1 MISTDERLVLMLV
14 IPFSCLQVLSCNQ
27 LFVERLLLRGIH
39 SVVVSKVLLTLVSWQ
54 LSFSFALNWVTD
66 IVSSHWH
73 LHLCRN
79 TVPAPEHLFFPSLA
93 VATRCRLKFFSVT
106 LTDNVDPKESKQWAA
121 RQANL

>member
-14 IPFSCLQVLSCNQ
+14 IPLNCLQVLSCNQ

-39 SVVVSKVLLTLVSWQ
+39 SVVVSKVLLTLVQ

-79 TVPAPEHLFFPSLA
+79 TVRAPEHLFFPSLA
-93 VATRCRLKFFSVT
+93 VAT
-106 LTDNVDPKESKQWAA
+106 P
-121 RQANL
+121 